1 MPRYERLRAGVLGA
15 SPLRGWGW
23 ALFLRSGM
31 WAWCQAGGEPRRAVH
46 ATSAGTPQRLSNPAD
61 AQLIQ
66 VLAGMVL
73 AAQQEVNHDD

>member
-1 MPRYERLRAGVLGA
+1 MPRYEQLRAGILGA
-15 SPLRGWGW
+15 SSLWGGGW

-31 WAWCQAGGEPRRAVH
+31 WAWCQAGGAPRRAVH

-66 VLAGMVL
+66 VLASLVL
-73 AAQQEVNHDD
+73 AAQQEVDHDD

>member
-1 MPRYERLRAGVLGA
+1 VPCYEQLRASVLGVS
-15 SPLRGWGW
+15 SPRGWGW

-31 WAWCQAGGEPRRAVH
+31 WAWCQAGGELRRAVH
-46 ATSAGTPQRLSNPAD
+46 ATSAGTPQRLSNLAD